1 MGFTTCRAG
10 RVFAVRWSNTT
21 VEGVERVGAEAK
33 RYQRSLGKKIV
44 YISVTGEDCPPPSE
58 AARTALVEGAK
69 DLASVCE
76 RIYVVL
82 EGQGFR
88 GSVLRSVLASLML
101 LSRMR
106 GTIHVAPSV
115 DEVLAALAGT
125 PGFEDAL
132 VRRAFVREGILLS
145 ATGTEP

>member
-10 RVFAVRWSNTT
+10 RVFAVRWTNTT
-21 VEGVERVGAEAK
+21 VEGVERVSAEAK
-33 RYQRSLGKKIV
+33 RYQRSLGKPLL
-44 YISVTGEDCPPPSE
+44 YISVTGEDCPPPTE
-58 AARTALVEGAK
+58 AARTALVDGAK
-69 DLASVCE
+69 ELATVCE

-106 GTIHVAPSV
+106 GTIHVAPSIE
-115 DEVLAALAGT
+115 EVLAALVGI
-125 PGFEDAL
+125 PGFEDSL
-132 VRRAFVREGILLS
+132 VRRALLREGILLPP
-145 ATGTEP
+145 TGTA

>member
-10 RVFAVRWSNTT
+10 RVFAVRWTNTT
-21 VEGVERVGAEAK
+21 VEGVERVSAEAK
-33 RYQRSLGKKIV
+33 RYQRSLGKELIYV
-44 YISVTGEDCPPPSE
+44 SVTGEDCPPPSE
-58 AARTALVEGAK
+58 EARNALVDGAK

-76 RIYVVL
+76 RIFVVL

-106 GTIHVAPSV
+106 NTIQVSSV
-115 DEVLAALAGT
+115 EEVLSSLAGS
-125 PGFEDAL
+125 PGFEEGL
-132 VRRAFVREGILLS
+132 VRRAFLREGILLS
-145 ATGTEP
+145 PTGTE